1 MSIVILIASIIAGI
15 AIVLLLKPTRQIVQL
30 LLAFSGAYL
39 LSMTVLHLMPEV
51 FTEHNHQIGL
61 FVLLGI
67 LIQTILEFF
76 SKGAEHGH
84 VHGHDNG
91 VPTLLMISLC
101 IHALIEGLPLGQ
113 ATNTLLLWSIVIHKV
128 PIAIVL
134 FSFLRAS
141 HLKNSQVYVLMLIF
155 ALMSPLGFL
164 LSSNAWLHAYHQQ
177 ISAVVIG
184 VFLHIATAILFEN
197 SQNHQFN
204 FRKFIVVLIGFA
216 LAFLGTQLG
225 H

>member
-1 MSIVILIASIIAGI
+1 MGIAILIASIIMGI
-15 AIVLLLKPTRQIVQL
+15 VIVLLLKPSRQLVQL

-39 LSMTVLHLMPEV
+39 LSMTVLHLMPKV
-51 FTEHNHQIGL
+51 FDGHSHQIGL
-61 FVLLGI
+61 FILVGI
-67 LIQTILEFF
+67 IIQTVLEFF

-84 VHGHDNG
+84 VHGHEHG
-91 VPTLLMISLC
+91 IPILLIVSLC
-101 IHALIEGLPLGQ
+101 VHALIEGLPLGQ
-113 ATNTLLLWSIVIHKV
+113 ASNNLLLWSIVIHKV

-134 FSFLRAS
+134 FTFLRAS
-141 HLKNSQVYVLMLIF
+141 HLKNIHIYTLMLIF
-155 ALMSPLGFL
+155 ALMSPLGYL
-164 LSSNAWLHAYHQQ
+164 LSGNPWLMAHHQQ
-177 ISAVVIG
+177 ITAVVIG

-197 SQNHQFN
+197 SQDHQFN